1 MRKIL
6 LLGLILQALFSE
18 EAAQELLQ
26 CSAIFESKKA
36 ELKDDLRRLSEKEQS
51 LRILQTENARLLDE
65 KTDLLNQKEKEVE
78 EKLKNLAAKEEAFK
92 TLQTEE
98 KKRLKNLIEENEGIL
113 REIKQ
118 AKDSKIGETYSKMK
132 DSKSALI
139 LENLPTQNALEI
151 LMALKPQ
158 ELGKILAKMDPKKAA
173 ALTEL
178 WQKPPKENKEIPKT
192 TAPTPPIAFG
202 TQFALSLIPLGGY
215 VKLKGMDKEENGMNE
230 TTDDSYAQKSPF
242 QKLWILFGGAF
253 FNFLFAILVY
263 FFLALGGE
271 KVLLPVIGD
280 LDKNALE
287 AGLLKGD
294 KILSINHKKIAS
306 FREIRS
312 VVARAR
318 GELVLEIERNH
329 QVLEKRLTPKIV
341 AVISDSNDPNEMIR
355 YKAIGIKPDMQKMGV
370 VSYSLFQA
378 FEKAL
383 SRFKEGVVLIV
394 DSLRRLIMGSSSVK
408 ELSGVVGIVGAL
420 SHANSLSMLLLF
432 GAFLSIN
439 LGILNLL
446 PIPALDGAQML
457 GVVFKNIFHI
467 TLPTPIQNALWLAGV
482 GFLVFIMFLGLF
494 NDLTR
499 LL

>member
-1 MRKIL
+1 MMFIVAVL
-6 LLGLILQALFSE
+6 MLAFLIF
-18 EAAQELLQ
+18 
-26 CSAIFESKKA
+26 
-36 ELKDDLRRLSEKEQS
+36 
-51 LRILQTENARLLDE
+51 
-65 KTDLLNQKEKEVE
+65 VH
-78 EKLKNLAAKEEAFK
+78 
-92 TLQTEE
+92 
-98 KKRLKNLIEENEGIL
+98 
-113 REIKQ
+113 
-118 AKDSKIGETYSKMK
+118 
-132 DSKSALI
+132 
-139 LENLPTQNALEI
+139 
-151 LMALKPQ
+151 
-158 ELGKILAKMDPKKAA
+158 ELGHFTIARICGVKVEVFSIGFGKK
-173 ALTEL
+173 LCFFKL
-178 WQKPPKENKEIPKT
+178 
-192 TAPTPPIAFG
+192 FG

-215 VKLKGMDKEENGMNE
+215 VKLKGMDKEENETNE
-230 TTDDSYAQKSPF
+230 ANQADDSYAQKSPF
-242 QKLWILFGGAF
+242 KKLWILFGGAF

-271 KVLLPVIGD
+271 KVLLPVIGG
-280 LDKNALE
+280 LEKNALE

-329 QVLEKRLTPKIV
+329 QILEKRLTPKIV
-341 AVISDSNDPNEMIR
+341 AMISDSNDPNEIIK
-355 YKAIGIKPDMQKMGV
+355 YKVIGIKPDMQKTGV

-394 DSLRRLIMGSSSVK
+394 DSLRRLIMGSASVK

-420 SHANSLSMLLLF
+420 SHASSLSMLLLF

-457 GVVFKNIFHI
+457 GVVFKNIFKI
-467 TLPTPIQNALWLAGV
+467 TLPTFMQNALWLAGV

-494 NDLTR
+494 NDITR

>member
-1 MRKIL
+1 MFIVAVL
-6 LLGLILQALFSE
+6 MLAFLIF
-18 EAAQELLQ
+18 
-26 CSAIFESKKA
+26 
-36 ELKDDLRRLSEKEQS
+36 
-51 LRILQTENARLLDE
+51 
-65 KTDLLNQKEKEVE
+65 VH
-78 EKLKNLAAKEEAFK
+78 
-92 TLQTEE
+92 
-98 KKRLKNLIEENEGIL
+98 
-113 REIKQ
+113 
-118 AKDSKIGETYSKMK
+118 
-132 DSKSALI
+132 
-139 LENLPTQNALEI
+139 
-151 LMALKPQ
+151 
-158 ELGKILAKMDPKKAA
+158 ELGHFTIARICGVKVEVFSIGFGKK
-173 ALTEL
+173 LCFFKL
-178 WQKPPKENKEIPKT
+178 
-192 TAPTPPIAFG
+192 FG

-215 VKLKGMDKEENGMNE
+215 VKLKGMDKEENETNE
-230 TTDDSYAQKSPF
+230 TDQAGDSYVQKSPF

-271 KVLLPVIGD
+271 KVLLPIIGD
-280 LDKNALE
+280 LEKNALE

-329 QVLEKRLTPKIV
+329 QILEKRLTPKIV
-341 AVISDSNDPNEMIR
+341 AVISDSNDPNEIIK
-355 YKAIGIKPDMQKMGV
+355 YKVIGIKPDMQKTGV

-378 FEKAL
+378 FEQAL

-394 DSLRRLIMGSSSVK
+394 DSLRRLITGSASVR

-420 SHANSLSMLLLF
+420 SHASSLSMLLLF

-457 GVVFKNIFHI
+457 GVVFKNIFKI
-467 TLPTPIQNALWLAGV
+467 TLPAFMQNALWLAGV

-494 NDLTR
+494 NDITR

>member
-1 MRKIL
+1 MFIVAVL
-6 LLGLILQALFSE
+6 MLAFLIF
-18 EAAQELLQ
+18 
-26 CSAIFESKKA
+26 
-36 ELKDDLRRLSEKEQS
+36 
-51 LRILQTENARLLDE
+51 
-65 KTDLLNQKEKEVE
+65 VH
-78 EKLKNLAAKEEAFK
+78 
-92 TLQTEE
+92 
-98 KKRLKNLIEENEGIL
+98 
-113 REIKQ
+113 
-118 AKDSKIGETYSKMK
+118 
-132 DSKSALI
+132 
-139 LENLPTQNALEI
+139 
-151 LMALKPQ
+151 
-158 ELGKILAKMDPKKAA
+158 ELGHFTIARICGVKVEVFSIGFGKK
-173 ALTEL
+173 LCFFKL
-178 WQKPPKENKEIPKT
+178 
-192 TAPTPPIAFG
+192 FG

-215 VKLKGMDKEENGMNE
+215 VKLKGMDKEENETNE
-230 TTDDSYAQKSPF
+230 SANDSYGQKSPF

-312 VVARAR
+312 VVAHAR

-329 QVLEKRLTPKIV
+329 QILEKRLTPKIV
-341 AVISDSNDPNEMIR
+341 AVISDSNDPNEIIK
-355 YKAIGIKPDMQKMGV
+355 YKVIGIKPDMQKTGV

-378 FEKAL
+378 FEQAL

-394 DSLRRLIMGSSSVK
+394 DSLRRLITGSASVK

-420 SHANSLSMLLLF
+420 SHASSLSMLLLF

-457 GVVFKNIFHI
+457 GVVFKNIFKI
-467 TLPTPIQNALWLAGV
+467 TLPTFMQNALWLAGV

-494 NDLTR
+494 NDITR

>member
-1 MRKIL
+1 MFIVAVL
-6 LLGLILQALFSE
+6 MLAFLIF
-18 EAAQELLQ
+18 
-26 CSAIFESKKA
+26 
-36 ELKDDLRRLSEKEQS
+36 
-51 LRILQTENARLLDE
+51 
-65 KTDLLNQKEKEVE
+65 VH
-78 EKLKNLAAKEEAFK
+78 
-92 TLQTEE
+92 
-98 KKRLKNLIEENEGIL
+98 
-113 REIKQ
+113 
-118 AKDSKIGETYSKMK
+118 
-132 DSKSALI
+132 
-139 LENLPTQNALEI
+139 
-151 LMALKPQ
+151 
-158 ELGKILAKMDPKKAA
+158 ELGHFTIARICGVKVEVFSIGFGKK
-173 ALTEL
+173 LCFFKL
-178 WQKPPKENKEIPKT
+178 
-192 TAPTPPIAFG
+192 FG

-215 VKLKGMDKEENGMNE
+215 VKLKGMDKEENGANE
-230 TTDDSYAQKSPF
+230 TADDSYAQKSPF

-263 FFLALGGE
+263 FFLALSGE
-271 KVLLPVIGD
+271 KVLLPVIGG
-280 LDKNALE
+280 LEKNALE

-294 KILSINHKKIAS
+294 KILSINHEKIAS

-329 QVLEKRLTPKIV
+329 QILEKRLTPKIV
-341 AVISDSNDPNEMIR
+341 AIISDSNDPNEMIR

-370 VSYSLFQA
+370 VSYSLIQA
-378 FEKAL
+378 FKQAL

-394 DSLRRLIMGSSSVK
+394 DSLKRLIMGSASVK
-408 ELSGVVGIVGAL
+408 ELSGVIGIVGAL
-420 SHANSLSMLLLF
+420 SHANSVSMLLLF

-457 GVVFKNIFHI
+457 GVVFKNIFKI
-467 TLPTPIQNALWLAGV
+467 TLPAFMQNALWLAGV

>member
-1 MRKIL
+1 MMFIVAVL
-6 LLGLILQALFSE
+6 MLAFLIF
-18 EAAQELLQ
+18 
-26 CSAIFESKKA
+26 
-36 ELKDDLRRLSEKEQS
+36 
-51 LRILQTENARLLDE
+51 
-65 KTDLLNQKEKEVE
+65 VH
-78 EKLKNLAAKEEAFK
+78 
-92 TLQTEE
+92 
-98 KKRLKNLIEENEGIL
+98 
-113 REIKQ
+113 
-118 AKDSKIGETYSKMK
+118 
-132 DSKSALI
+132 
-139 LENLPTQNALEI
+139 
-151 LMALKPQ
+151 
-158 ELGKILAKMDPKKAA
+158 ELGHFTIARICGVKVEVFSIGFGKK
-173 ALTEL
+173 LCFFKL
-178 WQKPPKENKEIPKT
+178 
-192 TAPTPPIAFG
+192 FG

-215 VKLKGMDKEENGMNE
+215 VKLKGMDKEENETNE
-230 TTDDSYAQKSPF
+230 SNQADDSYAQKSPF

-263 FFLALGGE
+263 FFLALSGE

-280 LDKNALE
+280 LESNALE

-329 QVLEKRLTPKIV
+329 QILEKRLTPKIV
-341 AVISDSNDPNEMIR
+341 AIISDSNDPNEMIR
-355 YKAIGIKPDMQKMGV
+355 YKAIGIKPDMQKTGV
-370 VSYSLFQA
+370 ISYSLFQA

-394 DSLRRLIMGSSSVK
+394 DSLRRLIMGSASVK

-420 SHANSLSMLLLF
+420 SHASSLSMLLLF

-457 GVVFKNIFHI
+457 GVVFKNIFKI
-467 TLPTPIQNALWLAGV
+467 TLPAFMQNALWLAGV

>member
-1 MRKIL
+1 MMFIVAVL
-6 LLGLILQALFSE
+6 MLAFLIF
-18 EAAQELLQ
+18 
-26 CSAIFESKKA
+26 
-36 ELKDDLRRLSEKEQS
+36 
-51 LRILQTENARLLDE
+51 
-65 KTDLLNQKEKEVE
+65 VH
-78 EKLKNLAAKEEAFK
+78 
-92 TLQTEE
+92 
-98 KKRLKNLIEENEGIL
+98 
-113 REIKQ
+113 
-118 AKDSKIGETYSKMK
+118 
-132 DSKSALI
+132 
-139 LENLPTQNALEI
+139 
-151 LMALKPQ
+151 
-158 ELGKILAKMDPKKAA
+158 ELGHFTIARICGVKVEVFSIGFGKK
-173 ALTEL
+173 LCFFKL
-178 WQKPPKENKEIPKT
+178 
-192 TAPTPPIAFG
+192 FG

-215 VKLKGMDKEENGMNE
+215 VKLKGMDKEENETNE
-230 TTDDSYAQKSPF
+230 TNQENDSYVQKSPF
-242 QKLWILFGGAF
+242 KKLWILFGGAF

-280 LDKNALE
+280 LEKNALE

-329 QVLEKRLTPKIV
+329 QILEKRLTPKIV
-341 AVISDSNDPNEMIR
+341 AVISDSNDPNEIIK
-355 YKAIGIKPDMQKMGV
+355 YKVIGIKPDMQKTGV

-383 SRFKEGVVLIV
+383 SRFKEGVVLIA
-394 DSLRRLIMGSSSVK
+394 DSLRRLITGSASVK

-420 SHANSLSMLLLF
+420 SHASSLSMLLLF

-457 GVVFKNIFHI
+457 GVVFKNIFKI
-467 TLPTPIQNALWLAGV
+467 TLPAFMQNALWLAGV

-494 NDLTR
+494 NDITR

>member
-1 MRKIL
+1 MM
-6 LLGLILQALFSE
+6 LIVAVLMLAFL
-18 EAAQELLQ
+18 
-26 CSAIFESKKA
+26 IF
-36 ELKDDLRRLSEKEQS
+36 
-51 LRILQTENARLLDE
+51 
-65 KTDLLNQKEKEVE
+65 VH
-78 EKLKNLAAKEEAFK
+78 
-92 TLQTEE
+92 
-98 KKRLKNLIEENEGIL
+98 
-113 REIKQ
+113 
-118 AKDSKIGETYSKMK
+118 
-132 DSKSALI
+132 
-139 LENLPTQNALEI
+139 
-151 LMALKPQ
+151 
-158 ELGKILAKMDPKKAA
+158 ELGHFIIARICGVKVEVFSIGFGKK
-173 ALTEL
+173 LCFFKL
-178 WQKPPKENKEIPKT
+178 
-192 TAPTPPIAFG
+192 FG

-215 VKLKGMDKEENGMNE
+215 VKLKGMDKEENEANE
-230 TTDDSYAQKSPF
+230 ENEADDSYAQKSPF

-263 FFLALGGE
+263 FFLALSGE
-271 KVLLPVIGD
+271 KVLLPIIGN

-294 KILSINHKKIAS
+294 KILSINHEKIAS

-329 QVLEKRLTPKIV
+329 QILEKRLTPKIV
-341 AVISDSNDPNEMIR
+341 AVISDSNDPNEIIK
-355 YKAIGIKPDMQKMGV
+355 YKVIGIKPDMQKTGV

-378 FEKAL
+378 FEQAL

-394 DSLRRLIMGSSSVK
+394 DSLRRLITRSASVK

-420 SHANSLSMLLLF
+420 SHASSLSMLLLF

-457 GVVFKNIFHI
+457 GVVFKNIFKI
-467 TLPTPIQNALWLAGV
+467 TLPAFMQNALWLAGV

-494 NDLTR
+494 NDITR

>member
-1 MRKIL
+1 MMFVVAVL
-6 LLGLILQALFSE
+6 MLAFLIF
-18 EAAQELLQ
+18 
-26 CSAIFESKKA
+26 
-36 ELKDDLRRLSEKEQS
+36 
-51 LRILQTENARLLDE
+51 
-65 KTDLLNQKEKEVE
+65 VH
-78 EKLKNLAAKEEAFK
+78 
-92 TLQTEE
+92 
-98 KKRLKNLIEENEGIL
+98 
-113 REIKQ
+113 
-118 AKDSKIGETYSKMK
+118 
-132 DSKSALI
+132 
-139 LENLPTQNALEI
+139 
-151 LMALKPQ
+151 
-158 ELGKILAKMDPKKAA
+158 ELGHFTIARICGVKVEVFSIGFGKK
-173 ALTEL
+173 LCFFKL
-178 WQKPPKENKEIPKT
+178 
-192 TAPTPPIAFG
+192 FG

-215 VKLKGMDKEENGMNE
+215 VKLKGMDKEENETNE
-230 TTDDSYAQKSPF
+230 SANDSYTQKSPF

-263 FFLALGGE
+263 FFLALSGE

-280 LDKNALE
+280 LESNALE

-294 KILSINHKKIAS
+294 KILSINHEKIAS

-312 VVARAR
+312 VVAHSR

-329 QVLEKRLTPKIV
+329 QILEKRLTPKIV
-341 AVISDSNDPNEMIR
+341 AVISDPNDPNEIIK
-355 YKAIGIKPDMQKMGV
+355 YKVIGIKPDMQKIGV
-370 VSYSLFQA
+370 ISYSLFQA

-394 DSLRRLIMGSSSVK
+394 DSLRRLIMGSASVK

-420 SHANSLSMLLLF
+420 SHASSLSMLLLF

-457 GVVFKNIFHI
+457 GVVFKNIFKI
-467 TLPTPIQNALWLAGV
+467 TLPAFMQNALWLAGV

-494 NDLTR
+494 NDITR

>member
-1 MRKIL
+1 MMFIVAVL
-6 LLGLILQALFSE
+6 MLAFLIF
-18 EAAQELLQ
+18 
-26 CSAIFESKKA
+26 
-36 ELKDDLRRLSEKEQS
+36 
-51 LRILQTENARLLDE
+51 
-65 KTDLLNQKEKEVE
+65 VH
-78 EKLKNLAAKEEAFK
+78 
-92 TLQTEE
+92 
-98 KKRLKNLIEENEGIL
+98 
-113 REIKQ
+113 
-118 AKDSKIGETYSKMK
+118 
-132 DSKSALI
+132 
-139 LENLPTQNALEI
+139 
-151 LMALKPQ
+151 
-158 ELGKILAKMDPKKAA
+158 ELGHFTIARICGVKVEVFSIGFGKK
-173 ALTEL
+173 LCFFKL
-178 WQKPPKENKEIPKT
+178 
-192 TAPTPPIAFG
+192 FG

-215 VKLKGMDKEENGMNE
+215 VKLKGMDKEENKTNE
-230 TTDDSYAQKSPF
+230 THQENDSYAQKSPF

-263 FFLALGGE
+263 FFLALSGE

-280 LDKNALE
+280 LESNALE

-312 VVARAR
+312 VVAHAR
-318 GELVLEIERNH
+318 GELVVEIERNN

-341 AVISDSNDPNEMIR
+341 AMVSESNDPNEMIR

-383 SRFKEGVVLIV
+383 SRFKESVVLIV
-394 DSLRRLIMGSSSVK
+394 DSLRRLIMGSASVK
-408 ELSGVVGIVGAL
+408 ELSGVIGIVGAL

-467 TLPTPIQNALWLAGV
+467 ALPTPIQNALWLAGV
-482 GFLVFIMFLGLF
+482 GFLIFIMFLGLF
-494 NDLTR
+494 NDITR

>member
-1 MRKIL
+1 MMFIVAVL
-6 LLGLILQALFSE
+6 MLAFLIF
-18 EAAQELLQ
+18 
-26 CSAIFESKKA
+26 
-36 ELKDDLRRLSEKEQS
+36 
-51 LRILQTENARLLDE
+51 
-65 KTDLLNQKEKEVE
+65 VH
-78 EKLKNLAAKEEAFK
+78 
-92 TLQTEE
+92 
-98 KKRLKNLIEENEGIL
+98 
-113 REIKQ
+113 
-118 AKDSKIGETYSKMK
+118 
-132 DSKSALI
+132 
-139 LENLPTQNALEI
+139 
-151 LMALKPQ
+151 
-158 ELGKILAKMDPKKAA
+158 ELGHFTIARICGVKVEVFSIGFGKK
-173 ALTEL
+173 LCFFKL
-178 WQKPPKENKEIPKT
+178 
-192 TAPTPPIAFG
+192 FG

-215 VKLKGMDKEENGMNE
+215 VKLKGMDKEENGTNE
-230 TTDDSYAQKSPF
+230 SANDSYAQKSPF
-242 QKLWILFGGAF
+242 KKLWILFGGAF

-280 LDKNALE
+280 LEKNALE

-329 QVLEKRLTPKIV
+329 QILEKRLTPKIV
-341 AVISDSNDPNEMIR
+341 AVISDSNDPNEIIK
-355 YKAIGIKPDMQKMGV
+355 YKVIGIKPDMQKTGV
-370 VSYSLFQA
+370 ISYSLFQA

-394 DSLRRLIMGSSSVK
+394 DSLRRLIMGSASVK

-420 SHANSLSMLLLF
+420 IHASSLSMLLLF

-457 GVVFKNIFHI
+457 GVVFKNIFKI
-467 TLPTPIQNALWLAGV
+467 TLPAFVQNALWLAGV

>member
-1 MRKIL
+1 MMFIVAVL
-6 LLGLILQALFSE
+6 MLAFLIF
-18 EAAQELLQ
+18 
-26 CSAIFESKKA
+26 
-36 ELKDDLRRLSEKEQS
+36 
-51 LRILQTENARLLDE
+51 
-65 KTDLLNQKEKEVE
+65 VH
-78 EKLKNLAAKEEAFK
+78 
-92 TLQTEE
+92 
-98 KKRLKNLIEENEGIL
+98 
-113 REIKQ
+113 
-118 AKDSKIGETYSKMK
+118 
-132 DSKSALI
+132 
-139 LENLPTQNALEI
+139 
-151 LMALKPQ
+151 
-158 ELGKILAKMDPKKAA
+158 ELGHFTIARICGVKVEVFSIGFGKK
-173 ALTEL
+173 LCFFKL
-178 WQKPPKENKEIPKT
+178 
-192 TAPTPPIAFG
+192 FG

-215 VKLKGMDKEENGMNE
+215 VKLKGMDKEENETNE
-230 TTDDSYAQKSPF
+230 SAHDSYVQKSPF

-263 FFLALGGE
+263 FFLALSGE
-271 KVLLPVIGD
+271 KVLLPVIGG
-280 LDKNALE
+280 LEKNALE

-294 KILSINHKKIAS
+294 KILSINHEKIAS
-306 FREIRS
+306 FGEIRGI
-312 VVARAR
+312 VARAR

-329 QVLEKRLTPKIV
+329 QILEKRLTPKIV
-341 AVISDSNDPNEMIR
+341 AMISDSNDPNEMIR
-355 YKAIGIKPDMQKMGV
+355 YKVIGIKPDMQKTGV

-394 DSLRRLIMGSSSVK
+394 DSLRRLIMGSASVK

-482 GFLVFIMFLGLF
+482 GFLVFVMFLGLF
-494 NDLTR
+494 NDITR

>member
-1 MRKIL
+1 M
-6 LLGLILQALFSE
+6 LIIAVLMLAFL
-18 EAAQELLQ
+18 
-26 CSAIFESKKA
+26 IF
-36 ELKDDLRRLSEKEQS
+36 
-51 LRILQTENARLLDE
+51 
-65 KTDLLNQKEKEVE
+65 VH
-78 EKLKNLAAKEEAFK
+78 
-92 TLQTEE
+92 
-98 KKRLKNLIEENEGIL
+98 
-113 REIKQ
+113 
-118 AKDSKIGETYSKMK
+118 
-132 DSKSALI
+132 
-139 LENLPTQNALEI
+139 
-151 LMALKPQ
+151 
-158 ELGKILAKMDPKKAA
+158 ELGHFTIARICGVKVEVFSIGFGKK
-173 ALTEL
+173 LCFFKL
-178 WQKPPKENKEIPKT
+178 
-192 TAPTPPIAFG
+192 FG
-202 TQFALSLIPLGGY
+202 TQFAWSLIPLGGY
-215 VKLKGMDKEENGMNE
+215 VKLKGMDKEENGTNE
-230 TTDDSYAQKSPF
+230 ANQANDSYAQKSPF
-242 QKLWILFGGAF
+242 KKLWILFGGAF

-280 LDKNALE
+280 LEKNALE

-312 VVARAR
+312 VVARSR

-329 QVLEKRLTPKIV
+329 QILEKRLTPKIV
-341 AVISDSNDPNEMIR
+341 AVISDSNDPNEIIK
-355 YKAIGIKPDMQKMGV
+355 YKVIGIKPDMQKIGV

-383 SRFKEGVVLIV
+383 SRFKEGVVLIA
-394 DSLRRLIMGSSSVK
+394 DSLRRLITGSASVK

-420 SHANSLSMLLLF
+420 SHASSVSMLLLF

-457 GVVFKNIFHI
+457 GVVFKNIFKI
-467 TLPTPIQNALWLAGV
+467 TLPAFMQNALWLVGV

-494 NDLTR
+494 NDITR

>member
-1 MRKIL
+1 MFIVAVL
-6 LLGLILQALFSE
+6 MLAFLIF
-18 EAAQELLQ
+18 
-26 CSAIFESKKA
+26 
-36 ELKDDLRRLSEKEQS
+36 
-51 LRILQTENARLLDE
+51 
-65 KTDLLNQKEKEVE
+65 VH
-78 EKLKNLAAKEEAFK
+78 
-92 TLQTEE
+92 
-98 KKRLKNLIEENEGIL
+98 
-113 REIKQ
+113 
-118 AKDSKIGETYSKMK
+118 
-132 DSKSALI
+132 
-139 LENLPTQNALEI
+139 
-151 LMALKPQ
+151 
-158 ELGKILAKMDPKKAA
+158 ELGHFTIARICGVKVEVFSIGFGKK
-173 ALTEL
+173 LCFFKL
-178 WQKPPKENKEIPKT
+178 
-192 TAPTPPIAFG
+192 FG

-215 VKLKGMDKEENGMNE
+215 VKLKGMDKEENGTNE
-230 TTDDSYAQKSPF
+230 TANDSYVQKSPF

-263 FFLALGGE
+263 FFLALSGE
-271 KVLLPVIGD
+271 KVLLPIIGG

-306 FREIRS
+306 FGEIRGI
-312 VVARAR
+312 VARAR
-318 GELVLEIERNH
+318 GELVLEIERNN
-329 QVLEKRLTPKIV
+329 QILEKRLTPKIV
-341 AVISDSNDPNEMIR
+341 AVISESNDPNEMIR

-394 DSLRRLIMGSSSVK
+394 DSLRRLITGSASVK

-439 LGILNLL
+439 LGVLNLL

-457 GVVFKNIFHI
+457 GVVFKNIFKI
-467 TLPTPIQNALWLAGV
+467 TLPAFMQNALWLAGV

>member
-1 MRKIL
+1 MMFIVAVL
-6 LLGLILQALFSE
+6 MLAFLIF
-18 EAAQELLQ
+18 
-26 CSAIFESKKA
+26 
-36 ELKDDLRRLSEKEQS
+36 
-51 LRILQTENARLLDE
+51 
-65 KTDLLNQKEKEVE
+65 VH
-78 EKLKNLAAKEEAFK
+78 
-92 TLQTEE
+92 
-98 KKRLKNLIEENEGIL
+98 
-113 REIKQ
+113 
-118 AKDSKIGETYSKMK
+118 
-132 DSKSALI
+132 
-139 LENLPTQNALEI
+139 
-151 LMALKPQ
+151 
-158 ELGKILAKMDPKKAA
+158 ELGHFTIARICGVKVEVFSIGFGKK
-173 ALTEL
+173 LCFFKL
-178 WQKPPKENKEIPKT
+178 
-192 TAPTPPIAFG
+192 FG

-215 VKLKGMDKEENGMNE
+215 VKLKGMDKEENETNE
-230 TTDDSYAQKSPF
+230 STNDSYAQKSPF

-280 LDKNALE
+280 LEKSALE

-306 FREIRS
+306 FGEIRS
-312 VVARAR
+312 VVARSR

-329 QVLEKRLTPKIV
+329 QILEKRLTPKIV
-341 AVISDSNDPNEMIR
+341 AVISDSNDPNEIIK
-355 YKAIGIKPDMQKMGV
+355 YKVIGIKPDMQKTGV
-370 VSYSLFQA
+370 ISYSLFQA

-383 SRFKEGVVLIV
+383 SRFKEGVVLIG

-420 SHANSLSMLLLF
+420 SHASSVSMLLLF

-457 GVVFKNIFHI
+457 GVVFKDIFKI
-467 TLPTPIQNALWLAGV
+467 ALPAFVQNALWLAGV

>member
-1 MRKIL
+1 MMFIVAVL
-6 LLGLILQALFSE
+6 MLAFLIF
-18 EAAQELLQ
+18 
-26 CSAIFESKKA
+26 
-36 ELKDDLRRLSEKEQS
+36 
-51 LRILQTENARLLDE
+51 
-65 KTDLLNQKEKEVE
+65 VH
-78 EKLKNLAAKEEAFK
+78 
-92 TLQTEE
+92 
-98 KKRLKNLIEENEGIL
+98 
-113 REIKQ
+113 
-118 AKDSKIGETYSKMK
+118 
-132 DSKSALI
+132 
-139 LENLPTQNALEI
+139 
-151 LMALKPQ
+151 
-158 ELGKILAKMDPKKAA
+158 ELGHFTIARICGVKVEVFSIGFGKK
-173 ALTEL
+173 LCFFKL
-178 WQKPPKENKEIPKT
+178 
-192 TAPTPPIAFG
+192 FG

-215 VKLKGMDKEENGMNE
+215 VKLKGMDKEENKTNE
-230 TTDDSYAQKSPF
+230 SANDSYAQKSPF

-263 FFLALGGE
+263 FFLALSGE

-280 LDKNALE
+280 LDKSALE

-294 KILSINHKKIAS
+294 KILSINHEKIAS

-312 VVARAR
+312 VVAHAR

-341 AVISDSNDPNEMIR
+341 AMVSESNDPNEMIR
-355 YKAIGIKPDMQKMGV
+355 YKAIGIKPDMQKTGV

-383 SRFKEGVVLIV
+383 SRFKEGVVLIG
-394 DSLRRLIMGSSSVK
+394 DSLRRLITGSASVK

-420 SHANSLSMLLLF
+420 SHASSLSMLLLF

-439 LGILNLL
+439 LGVLNLL

-457 GVVFKNIFHI
+457 GVIFKNIFKI
-467 TLPTPIQNALWLAGV
+467 VLPAFVQNALWLVGV

>member
-1 MRKIL
+1 MMFIVAVL
-6 LLGLILQALFSE
+6 MLAFLIF
-18 EAAQELLQ
+18 
-26 CSAIFESKKA
+26 
-36 ELKDDLRRLSEKEQS
+36 
-51 LRILQTENARLLDE
+51 
-65 KTDLLNQKEKEVE
+65 VH
-78 EKLKNLAAKEEAFK
+78 
-92 TLQTEE
+92 
-98 KKRLKNLIEENEGIL
+98 
-113 REIKQ
+113 
-118 AKDSKIGETYSKMK
+118 
-132 DSKSALI
+132 
-139 LENLPTQNALEI
+139 
-151 LMALKPQ
+151 
-158 ELGKILAKMDPKKAA
+158 ELGHFTIARICGVKVEVFSIGFGKK
-173 ALTEL
+173 LCFFKL
-178 WQKPPKENKEIPKT
+178 
-192 TAPTPPIAFG
+192 FG

-215 VKLKGMDKEENGMNE
+215 VKLKGMDKEENETNE
-230 TTDDSYAQKSPF
+230 TNQVHDSYAQKSPF

-280 LDKNALE
+280 LEKNALE

-312 VVARAR
+312 VVARSR

-341 AVISDSNDPNEMIR
+341 AVISDSNDPNEIIK
-355 YKAIGIKPDMQKMGV
+355 YKVIGIKPDMQKTGV

-394 DSLRRLIMGSSSVK
+394 DSLRRLITGSASVK

-420 SHANSLSMLLLF
+420 SHASSVSMLLLF

-457 GVVFKNIFHI
+457 GVVFKNIFKI
-467 TLPTPIQNALWLAGV
+467 TLPAFMQNALWLAGV

>member
-1 MRKIL
+1 MFIVAVL
-6 LLGLILQALFSE
+6 MLAFLIF
-18 EAAQELLQ
+18 
-26 CSAIFESKKA
+26 
-36 ELKDDLRRLSEKEQS
+36 
-51 LRILQTENARLLDE
+51 
-65 KTDLLNQKEKEVE
+65 VH
-78 EKLKNLAAKEEAFK
+78 
-92 TLQTEE
+92 
-98 KKRLKNLIEENEGIL
+98 
-113 REIKQ
+113 
-118 AKDSKIGETYSKMK
+118 
-132 DSKSALI
+132 
-139 LENLPTQNALEI
+139 
-151 LMALKPQ
+151 
-158 ELGKILAKMDPKKAA
+158 ELGHFVIARICGVKVEVFSIGFGKK
-173 ALTEL
+173 LCFFKL
-178 WQKPPKENKEIPKT
+178 
-192 TAPTPPIAFG
+192 FG

-215 VKLKGMDKEENGMNE
+215 VKLKGMDKEENKTNE
-230 TTDDSYAQKSPF
+230 TADDSYAQKSPF

-263 FFLALGGE
+263 FFLALSGE

-294 KILSINHKKIAS
+294 KILSINHEKIAS

-312 VVARAR
+312 VVVRAR
-318 GELVLEIERNH
+318 GELVLEIERNN
-329 QVLEKRLTPKIV
+329 QILEKRLTPKIV

-370 VSYSLFQA
+370 VSYSVFQA

-408 ELSGVVGIVGAL
+408 ELSGVIGIVGAL

-457 GVVFKNIFHI
+457 GVVFKNIFKI
-467 TLPTPIQNALWLAGV
+467 TLPAFMQNALWLAGV
-482 GFLVFIMFLGLF
+482 GFLVFVMFLGLF
-494 NDLTR
+494 NDITR

>member
-1 MRKIL
+1 MMFIAAVL
-6 LLGLILQALFSE
+6 MLAFLIF
-18 EAAQELLQ
+18 
-26 CSAIFESKKA
+26 
-36 ELKDDLRRLSEKEQS
+36 
-51 LRILQTENARLLDE
+51 
-65 KTDLLNQKEKEVE
+65 VH
-78 EKLKNLAAKEEAFK
+78 
-92 TLQTEE
+92 
-98 KKRLKNLIEENEGIL
+98 
-113 REIKQ
+113 
-118 AKDSKIGETYSKMK
+118 
-132 DSKSALI
+132 
-139 LENLPTQNALEI
+139 
-151 LMALKPQ
+151 
-158 ELGKILAKMDPKKAA
+158 ELGHFVIARICGVKVEVFSIGFGKK
-173 ALTEL
+173 LCFFKL
-178 WQKPPKENKEIPKT
+178 
-192 TAPTPPIAFG
+192 FG

-215 VKLKGMDKEENGMNE
+215 VKLKGMDEEEKGINE
-230 TTDDSYAQKSPF
+230 TQADDSYVQKSPF

-263 FFLALGGE
+263 FFLALSGE

-312 VVARAR
+312 VVARSR

-329 QVLEKRLTPKIV
+329 QILEKRLTPKIV
-341 AVISDSNDPNEMIR
+341 AIISDSNDPNEMIQ
-355 YKAIGIKPDMQKMGV
+355 YKIIGIKPDMQKTGV
-370 VSYSLFQA
+370 ISYSLFQA

-420 SHANSLSMLLLF
+420 SHASSVSMLLLF

-457 GVVFKNIFHI
+457 GVIFKNIFKI
-467 TLPTPIQNALWLAGV
+467 TLPAFMQNALWLAGV
-482 GFLVFIMFLGLF
+482 GLLVFIMFLGLF
-494 NDLTR
+494 NDITR

>member
-1 MRKIL
+1 MFIVAVL
-6 LLGLILQALFSE
+6 MLAFLIF
-18 EAAQELLQ
+18 
-26 CSAIFESKKA
+26 
-36 ELKDDLRRLSEKEQS
+36 
-51 LRILQTENARLLDE
+51 
-65 KTDLLNQKEKEVE
+65 VH
-78 EKLKNLAAKEEAFK
+78 
-92 TLQTEE
+92 
-98 KKRLKNLIEENEGIL
+98 
-113 REIKQ
+113 
-118 AKDSKIGETYSKMK
+118 
-132 DSKSALI
+132 
-139 LENLPTQNALEI
+139 
-151 LMALKPQ
+151 
-158 ELGKILAKMDPKKAA
+158 ELGHFTIARICGVKVEVFSIGFGKK
-173 ALTEL
+173 LCFFKL
-178 WQKPPKENKEIPKT
+178 
-192 TAPTPPIAFG
+192 FG

-215 VKLKGMDKEENGMNE
+215 VKLKGMDKEENGTNE
-230 TTDDSYAQKSPF
+230 SANDSYAQKSPF

-271 KVLLPVIGD
+271 KVLLPIIGD
-280 LDKNALE
+280 LEKNALE

-306 FREIRS
+306 FGEIRS
-312 VVARAR
+312 IVARAR
-318 GELVLEIERNH
+318 GELVLEIERNN
-329 QVLEKRLTPKIV
+329 QILEKRLTPKIV

-355 YKAIGIKPDMQKMGV
+355 YKIIGIKPDMQKTGV

-378 FEKAL
+378 FEQAL
-383 SRFKEGVVLIV
+383 SRFKEGVVLIG

-420 SHANSLSMLLLF
+420 SHANSFSMLLLF

-457 GVVFKNIFHI
+457 GVVFKNIFKI
-467 TLPTPIQNALWLAGV
+467 TLPTFMQNALWLAGV